1 MDLTMNRFDNDDEL
15 NEAVRN
21 TEYVWVRNSYFDFS
35 SNDVVKVNVANN
47 TVRLELNNMDK
58 ITFQYSDY
66 DITKKWVD
74 FYNGDMILSL
84 EII

>member
-1 MDLTMNRFDNDDEL
+1 MDLTMNHFADDNEL
-15 NEAVRN
+15 LEAVRN

-35 SNDVVKVNVANN
+35 SNDVVKVNIANN
-47 TVRLELNNMDK
+47 TVRLELDNMDK

-66 DITKKWVD
+66 DVTKKWVD